1 MNRRLDN
8 PLRIGLT
15 GGIASGKS
23 TVADMFA
30 DLGVPVIDTDVIAR
44 EVVRP
49 GQPALDEIR
58 EAFGAGVIAA
68 DGTLDRPAMRSIV
81 FGDDAARRRLE
92 SILHPRIGKAT
103 REQAAAAGGP
113 YQVIVVP
120 LLVESSLR
128 GFVDRVLVVDCDE
141 DTQVSR
147 LLARDA
153 ESEDQARRRRLA
165 RRHPRTGP
173 RAAPTLPAR
182 GDRSR
187 NLRVS
192 PLGVIC
198 QPAGRHSEY
207 GNGETRRT
215 RYSLHCVRAG
225 LLRATA
231 E

>member
-1 MNRRLDN
+1 MSLRREK

-30 DLGVPVIDTDVIAR
+30 DLGVPVIDTDIIAR

-49 GQPALDEIR
+49 GEPALAEIR

-68 DGTLDRPAMRSIV
+68 DGTLNRPAMRAIV

-92 SILHPRIGKAT
+92 SILHPRIGRAT
-103 REQAAAAGGP
+103 REQAEAAGGD

-128 GFVDRVLVVDCDE
+128 EFVDRVLVVDCDE
-141 DTQVSR
+141 ETQVAR

-153 ESEDQARRRRLA
+153 ESADQARRMLAAQSRRAERLA
-165 RRHPRTGP
+165 IADDVVGNDGSLDDTREQVLALHRRYLHE
-173 RAAPTLPAR
+173 AATR
-182 GDRSR
+182 
-187 NLRVS
+187 
-192 PLGVIC
+192 
-198 QPAGRHSEY
+198 
-207 GNGETRRT
+207 ET
-215 RYSLHCVRAG
+215 
-225 LLRATA
+225 
-231 E
+231 

>member
-1 MNRRLDN
+1 MNTPPDT

-92 SILHPRIGKAT
+92 SILHPRIGRET
-103 REQAAAAGGP
+103 REQADAAGGP

-128 GFVDRVLVVDCDE
+128 RFVDRVLVVDCDE
-141 DTQVSR
+141 STQVAR

-153 ESEDQARRRRLA
+153 ESEHQARRMLAAQSSRAERLA
-165 RRHPRTGP
+165 IADDVVTNDGSLEDTREQVLALHRRYLHE
-173 RAAPTLPAR
+173 
-182 GDRSR
+182 
-187 NLRVS
+187 
-192 PLGVIC
+192 
-198 QPAGRHSEY
+198 AGNRES
-207 GNGETRRT
+207 
-215 RYSLHCVRAG
+215 
-225 LLRATA
+225 
-231 E
+231 

>member
-1 MNRRLDN
+1 MSRPSQT

-23 TVADMFA
+23 TVADLFA
-30 DLGVPVIDTDVIAR
+30 GLGVPVIDTDVIAR

-81 FGDDAARRRLE
+81 FGDDKARRRLE
-92 SILHPRIGKAT
+92 SILHPKIGRAT
-103 REQAAAAGGP
+103 REQADAAGGP

-128 GFVDRVLVVDCDE
+128 AFVDRVLVVDCDE
-141 DTQVSR
+141 ATQVAR

-153 ESEDQARRRRLA
+153 ETEDQARRMLAAQSSRAERLA
-165 RRHPRTGP
+165 IADDVVTNDGSLDDTREQVLALHRRYLDE
-173 RAAPTLPAR
+173 AA
-182 GDRSR
+182 DRES
-187 NLRVS
+187 
-192 PLGVIC
+192 
-198 QPAGRHSEY
+198 
-207 GNGETRRT
+207 
-215 RYSLHCVRAG
+215 
-225 LLRATA
+225 
-231 E
+231 

>member
-1 MNRRLDN
+1 VSGSDDK

-30 DLGVPVIDTDVIAR
+30 DLGVHVIDTDVIAR
-44 EVVRP
+44 EVVLP
-49 GQPALDEIR
+49 GQPALAEIR

-92 SILHPRIGKAT
+92 SILHPRIGKTT
-103 REQAAAAGGP
+103 REQADAAGGP

-128 GFVDRVLVVDCDE
+128 AFVDRVLVVDCDE
-141 DTQVSR
+141 DTQVAR

-153 ESEDQARRRRLA
+153 ESEDQARRMLAAQSTRAERLA
-165 RRHPRTGP
+165 IADDVVANGSALEDTREQVLALHQRYLHE
-173 RAAPTLPAR
+173 AAAR
-182 GDRSR
+182 
-187 NLRVS
+187 
-192 PLGVIC
+192 
-198 QPAGRHSEY
+198 
-207 GNGETRRT
+207 ET
-215 RYSLHCVRAG
+215 
-225 LLRATA
+225 
-231 E
+231 